1 MLFCKVIL
9 WELMLLLSFVEYIKC
24 QGKQCKDFECDCMAL
39 FLELLDFF
47 PVRRQYRRETLL
59 IGLIR
64 EFTHVEC
71 LFEITLILLCHV
83 KSASL
88 PKQCRAYLSEFS
100 PV

>member
-9 WELMLLLSFVEYIKC
+9 WELMLPLSCVGYVKC
-24 QGKQCKDFECDCMAL
+24 QCKQRKDFECDYMAL

-47 PVRRQYRRETLL
+47 PVRREYRRETLL

-71 LFEITLILLCHV
+71 LFEITLMLLCHV

-88 PKQCRAYLSEFS
+88 PK
-100 PV
+100 